1 MKRKGD
7 FESLQ
12 IAKKVFAK
20 VQRKRGAEVHP
31 EVSIAKRARVVN
43 KPPTPPTP
51 PTLTTPP
58 TLAQL
63 ESEYTDPDQPSLLS
77 SLVDF
82 FYSCNTRGY

>member
-43 KPPTPPTP
+43 KPPTPPT
-51 PTLTTPP
+51 
-58 TLAQL
+58 LAQL

>member
-43 KPPTPPTP
+43 KPPT
-51 PTLTTPP
+51 LT